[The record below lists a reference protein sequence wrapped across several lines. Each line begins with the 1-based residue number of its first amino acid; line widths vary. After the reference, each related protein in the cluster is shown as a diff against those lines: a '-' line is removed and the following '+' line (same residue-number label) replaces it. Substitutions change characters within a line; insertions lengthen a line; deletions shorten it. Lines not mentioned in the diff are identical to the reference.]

1 MIGSGTALLAWIE
14 ANLPVLDE
22 DRFGP
27 WQAAPAAPGA
37 VTADIEVRVRIHGT
51 ATADRVTAVALSA
64 SPVTEPPEHSPMS
77 RSVAAAQPDSR

>member
-1 MIGSGTALLAWIE
+1 MIASGTALLAWIE

-37 VTADIEVRVRIHGT
+37 VTADIEVRIHSP
-51 ATADRVTAVALSA
+51 ATADRVTTIALSA
-64 SPVTEPPEHSPMS
+64 SPVTELPAPPPMS
-77 RSVAAAQPDSR
+77 RSPAAAQPDSR

>member
-1 MIGSGTALLAWIE
+1 MIASGTALLAWIE

-27 WQAAPAAPGA
+27 WQATPGAPGA

-51 ATADRVTAVALSA
+51 ATADRVTTIALSA
-64 SPVTEPPEHSPMS
+64 SPITEPPHPPPTP
-77 RSVAAAQPDSR
+77 RSGAAAQPDSR